1 MLAWASRK
9 RMLERY
15 PHAYTWEASPWWMF
29 DRRWTLD
36 CTEYHEHEGERAVA
50 APVLHLQPTRVLT
63 QRKTPASVPEKRNT
77 ALLAHEVATALRMG
91 GNVVLTVNGPA
102 IIMPQGAHEAEH
114 SAREA
119 GQAHVKRAGGGITR
133 RGSRPQMAQGGR
145 GVGGGVD
152 TGKPRPGSCSCDV
165 RNSQPLNQWVEIR
178 RYEGNKGTPCRAAP
192 RTKSRTRCRP
202 EEHHAK
208 QEELIETLAL
218 KYGRTE
224 EYMRT
229 LVCNGAKYGNK
240 RGVNTKNAILHEYC
254 NKARE
259 EGGPSNVRDVQDEM
273 SGEEYKR
280 IKDSLSK
287 EDLARL
293 RAQLKEHRDTKHH
306 GVRATNKSCQL
317 DAVQTQ
323 TALLR
328 NLHLRTGVAAFAIFT
343 RGNPDDAAKP
353 HIVDSDD
360 ASRFFIDVLKMSPLM
375 LSARWSSGPVRD
387 TMDVDA
393 NTADAVRSQ
402 ITDMAN
408 DGLRKIKN
416 KQKLV
421 MEWSNFRLKMVHEL
435 GVEMAGWP
443 SNIEIKPP
451 SKLCADDARRIRDL
465 MRTGAIHWV
474 TLTASQR
481 ARSRKRLR
489 RARCRDFKEAQA
501 VQRQGSPARPRAKK
515 SAATK
520 GTEGEAG
527 ARLPHRVLATVLAQA
542 PSNGIQAA
550 IALSPALGLTEVGA
564 PASSLVASPGSVAAP
579 ASSPTA
585 AVTATEAS
593 GASSVPV
600 LGSVAAPATSPVAA
614 GIATEASGASS
625 VPALGSVAAPP
636 HLPSLPVSP
645 PPHLRRCR
653 SAPAFGGGVST
664 GTVGLD
670 AAFGP
675 GFDLNFDFTFLDHPS
690 FAHQLPAEEEVLRL
704 NTSNLDH
711 ETGASGRRGVPGCAG
726 ATQCEHGHHCLHLL
740 YLRLLCSDKYHGQ
753 QKRKRSGND
762 GGEKRPRKT
771 RSDKDKPR
779 GPRKSTTNTATATP
793 PREAAAE
800 AAPALLNAPPYLCLK
815 SH

>member
-1 MLAWASRK
+1 MSSCRDI
-9 RMLERY
+9 
-15 PHAYTWEASPWWMF
+15 TIS
-29 DRRWTLD
+29 
-36 CTEYHEHEGERAVA
+36 
-50 APVLHLQPTRVLT
+50 
-63 QRKTPASVPEKRNT
+63 
-77 ALLAHEVATALRMG
+77 
-91 GNVVLTVNGPA
+91 A
-102 IIMPQGAHEAEH
+102 IQ
-114 SAREA
+114 S
-119 GQAHVKRAGGGITR
+119 
-133 RGSRPQMAQGGR
+133 
-145 GVGGGVD
+145 
-152 TGKPRPGSCSCDV
+152 
-165 RNSQPLNQWVEIR
+165 SQPLNQWVETSVR
-178 RYEGNKGTPCRAAP
+178 
-192 RTKSRTRCRP
+192 KSRHSDATKATRALLIKQCHKQSLALDADL

-208 QEELIETLAL
+208 QEELIEMLAL

-240 RGVNTKNAILHEYC
+240 HGVNTKNAILHEYC

-259 EGGPSNVRDVQDEM
+259 EGGPSNVHDVQDEM

-293 RAQLKEHRDTKHH
+293 RAQLEEHHDTKHH
-306 GVRATNKSCQL
+306 SVWATNKSCQL
-317 DAVQTQ
+317 DAVQT
-323 TALLR
+323 ANCVGEVLR

-343 RGNPDDAAKP
+343 WGNPDDAAKP

-360 ASRFFIDVLKMSPLM
+360 ASRFFIDVLKMSPLDAVHKM
-375 LSARWSSGPVRD
+375 EQWAL
-387 TMDVDA
+387 DVDA

-408 DGLRKIKN
+408 DGLCKIKN

-421 MEWSNFRLKMVHEL
+421 TEWSNFRLKMVHEL

-451 SKLCADDARRIRDL
+451 SKLCADDARRIHDL

-474 TLTASQR
+474 TLTASQHAVVAQEIEAECA
-481 ARSRKRLR
+481 ARTSKKRKQ
-489 RARCRDFKEAQA
+489 CSDKDH
-501 VQRQGSPARPRAKK
+501 PRGPCAKK
-515 SAATK
+515 STATK

-527 ARLPHRVLATVLAQA
+527 APAATAQSPGDGVQAAAMQVLAQA
-542 PSNGIQAA
+542 PSNSIQAA

-564 PASSLVASPGSVAAP
+564 PASCLVAGPGSVAAP

-593 GASSVPV
+593 GASSVPA
-600 LGSVAAPATSPVAA
+600 LGSVWGQLCASIGQCRRPAASPVAAGIAPATSPVAA
-614 GIATEASGASS
+614 GIAPASSPVAVAAVTAPASEASMASS
-625 VPALGSVAAPP
+625 V
-636 HLPSLPVSP
+636 
-645 PPHLRRCR
+645 
-653 SAPAFGGGVST
+653 PAFGGGVS

-675 GFDLNFDFTFLDHPS
+675 GFDLNFDFTFLDHPP

-711 ETGASGRRGVPGCAG
+711 NNWGFVGLGANSPFVNVHG
-726 ATQCEHGHHCLHLL
+726 ANGSLL
-740 YLRLLCSDKYHGQ
+740 SFNGDDEVFPAALVLPNVNTATTASTSSTSVFSVATNTMGNK
-753 QKRKRSGND
+753 KRKRSGND
-762 GGEKRPRKT
+762 GGEKRPCKT

-779 GPRKSTTNTATATP
+779 GPRKSTTNMATAN
-793 PREAAAE
+793 AAA
-800 AAPALLNAPPYLCLK
+800 
-815 SH
+815 